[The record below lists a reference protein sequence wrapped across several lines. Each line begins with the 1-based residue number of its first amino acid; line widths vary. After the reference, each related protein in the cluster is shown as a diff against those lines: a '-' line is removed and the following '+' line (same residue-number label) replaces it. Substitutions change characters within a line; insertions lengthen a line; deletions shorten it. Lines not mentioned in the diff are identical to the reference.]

1 MTAEPLQI
9 DFLPTMQKPRLVI
22 GFSGWM
28 DGGDASTG
36 TVEWLAEQYAA
47 AQFASIDPDD
57 FYIYNFPGSME
68 ITALFRPYAR
78 IEDGLI
84 VDFEE
89 PANTFY
95 CVPEHNL
102 ALMIGKEPNLHW
114 RDYVQCVFDVVQRLD
129 VSRIYFVGSVGG
141 LVTHTREPRIMC
153 GLSDPS
159 LKRAM
164 DNVGLRYSNYEG
176 PVSIVTY
183 LQLEAKR
190 RRVEMVNFV
199 AEIPAYV
206 EGRNP
211 RSIEAVLRVLGGFLG
226 LKLDL
231 DELRQAGD
239 EWEKR
244 VTEAVEQQ
252 PELAEHVERLEHA
265 YDDEVFDTQMGDLK
279 DWLQRRGVRL
289 D

>member
-1 MTAEPLQI
+1 MTADPLTI
-9 DFLPTMQKPRLVI
+9 DFLPPMRKPRLVI

-28 DGGDASTG
+28 DGGEVSTG
-36 TVEWLAEQYAA
+36 SVEWLAEQLAA
-47 AQFASIDPDD
+47 AEFASIDPDD

-68 ITALFRPYAR
+68 VTALFRPYAR
-78 IEDGLI
+78 IEEGLI
-84 VDFEE
+84 AEFEE

-102 ALMIGKEPNLHW
+102 LLMVGKEPNLHW
-114 RDYVQCVFDVVQRLD
+114 RAYVQCIFNIVERLD
-129 VSRIYFVGSVGG
+129 VARIYFVGSVGG
-141 LVTHTREPRIMC
+141 LVTHTRDPRIMC
-153 GLSDPS
+153 GVSDPS
-159 LKRAM
+159 LKAAM
-164 DNVGLRYSNYEG
+164 DPIGLRYSNYEG

-211 RSIEAVLRVLGGFLG
+211 RSIEAVLRLLGGFLE

-239 EWEKR
+239 DWEKR
-244 VTEAVEQQ
+244 VTDAVDEQ
-252 PELAEHVERLEHA
+252 PELAEHVVRLEEA
-265 YDDEVFDTQMGDLK
+265 YDNEVFDTQMGDLK
-279 DWLQRRGVRL
+279 DWLHRRGVRL